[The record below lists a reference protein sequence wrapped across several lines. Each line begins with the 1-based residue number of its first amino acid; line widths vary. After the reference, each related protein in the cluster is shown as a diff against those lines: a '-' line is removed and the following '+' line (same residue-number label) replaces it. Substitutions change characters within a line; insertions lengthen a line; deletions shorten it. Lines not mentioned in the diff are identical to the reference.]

1 MAVEEQA
8 RSRMQMA
15 CEERAD
21 FADLL
26 AGLSAQQWEHPSLC
40 ERWRVRDV
48 VAHYISFD
56 ELSRWGLVW
65 RFAKGGFLPGR
76 VNQIGV
82 EEYATRSPEQLTELM
97 RACIPPRGLTSFF
110 GGYVALVDGM
120 VHQQD
125 IRRPLEIPRT
135 IPPQRLGAVLN
146 CALTYPFIR
155 GARRARGVRLV
166 ATDLDW
172 AHGDG
177 PEVRGPGEALL
188 MAMAARPDALNQL
201 TGPGKPV
208 LAQRIRG

>member
-1 MAVEEQA
+1 MTVDEQA

-26 AGLSAQQWEHPSLC
+26 AGLSPAQWEHPSLC
-40 ERWRVRDV
+40 DRWRVRDV
-48 VAHYISFD
+48 VAHYLSYD

-65 RFAKGGFLPGR
+65 RFAKRGFLPGL

-110 GGYVALVDGM
+110 GGMIALVDGM

-125 IRRPLEIPRT
+125 IRRPLATPRT
-135 IPPQRLGAVLN
+135 IPPQRLRAVLHY
-146 CALTYPFIR
+146 ALTYPFIR
-155 GARRARGVRLV
+155 GAVRARGVRLV

-172 AHGDG
+172 THGSG

-201 TGPGKPV
+201 TGPGKPI
-208 LAQRIRG
+208 LAQRIRC